1 MDSIGQ
7 RDRAATS
14 MSLGNIT
21 AVNLKKQQGESG
33 DTCPNIRYIKYTL
46 MVLIHHLL
54 KLQIGEDAEYD
65 KVIARYKA
73 EVWGDNWSENMIVV

>member
-21 AVNLKKQQGESG
+21 AVNLKKQHGESG
-33 DTCPNIRYIKYTL
+33 DTCPNIRYIKYK
-46 MVLIHHLL
+46 IY
-54 KLQIGEDAEYD
+54 IDGANPSF
-65 KVIARYKA
+65 IKA
-73 EVWGDNWSENMIVV
+73 ADRRRCRI